1 MLATPFAQ
9 VLRFA
14 TIVAA
19 AAVIALGCND
29 LTAPAGENPIALSQT
44 PGAPSSSRADN
55 KSAPAETVAANH
67 ILVAYKGAK
76 RAAPQVTR
84 TKDEARAEAARL
96 AALARERD
104 ADFEALAK
112 AHSDD
117 PGSAPRGGAL
127 GSFPREAMTR
137 PFSDAAFALQVGE
150 ISDPVETEFGFHVI
164 KRVKLLTRR

>member
-1 MLATPFAQ
+1 MLATPFAK

-14 TIVAA
+14 TVAAA

-29 LTAPAGENPIALSQT
+29 LTAPAGENPVALSQAA
-44 PGAPSSSRADN
+44 GAPASSRPD
-55 KSAPAETVAANH
+55 KSAPADTVAANH

-76 RAAPQVTR
+76 RASPQVTR
-84 TKDEARAEAARL
+84 TKDEARKEATRL

-150 ISDPVETEFGFHVI
+150 VSNPVETEFGFHVSRI
-164 KRVKLLTRR
+164 SKPPMRR